1 MVISLLEQKS
11 IDVKTELDVFKTPEQ
26 MITVT
31 YELFKGRQDNGYKVW
46 SSLKAIS
53 EVSNTFLILIRI
65 PSEKKNP
72 LDEKLFN
79 VLVFPKIKF
88 KKIEL

>member
-11 IDVKTELDVFKTPEQ
+11 IELKTELDVFKTPEQ

-31 YELFKGRQDNGYKVW
+31 YELFKGRKDNGYQIW

-53 EVSNTFLILIRI
+53 KVSKNFYSQFL
-65 PSEKKNP
+65 
-72 LDEKLFN
+72 
-79 VLVFPKIKF
+79 
-88 KKIEL
+88 